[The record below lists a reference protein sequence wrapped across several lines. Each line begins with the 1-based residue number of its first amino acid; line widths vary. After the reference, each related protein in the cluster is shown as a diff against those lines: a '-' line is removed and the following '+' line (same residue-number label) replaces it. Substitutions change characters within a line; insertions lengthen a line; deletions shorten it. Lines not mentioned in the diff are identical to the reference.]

1 MFHHLKVILLIMS
14 LSLLILACG
23 QKGALYL
30 PEQVDL
36 EPVADESKQDDTSK
50 QAKQTNNINPE

>member
-36 EPVADESKQDDTSK
+36 EPVTDESKQDDTSK

>member
-1 MFHHLKVILLIMS
+1 MS

-36 EPVADESKQDDTSK
+36 EPVTDESKQDDTSK